1 MPKHL
6 VIVESPAKAK
16 TIGKYL
22 GRGYT
27 VRASVGHVRDLPRKD
42 LGVDIEHGFRP
53 TYQVSPGK
61 REVLD
66 AIREAARDA
75 DAIYLATDPD
85 REGEAIAWH
94 VAEAARLERDKLR
107 RVTFHAVTKAAVQE
121 AIAHPRELDRDLIDA
136 QQARRVLDRLVG
148 YQISPLLSSAI
159 RKGYA
164 TRKPLSAGRVQSIAL
179 RLVVEREREI
189 RAFVPEEYWTLEA
202 ELQRRT
208 PEKERFRAR
217 LFKIAGKDPDLHSK
231 ADVDAILGDL
241 KKAT

>member
-27 VRASVGHVRDLPRKD
+27 VRASVGHVRDLPKKG
-42 LGVDIEHGFRP
+42 LGVDVEHGFRP

-61 REVLD
+61 KEILD
-66 AIREAARDA
+66 AIREAAQDA
-75 DAIYLATDPD
+75 DTIYLATDPD

-94 VAEAARLERDKLR
+94 VAEAARLEKDRLR
-107 RVTFHAVTKAAVQE
+107 RVTFHAVTKAAVEE

-148 YQISPLLSSAI
+148 YQISPLLSSTI
-159 RKGYA
+159 R
-164 TRKPLSAGRVQSIAL
+164 RPLSAGRVQSIAL
-179 RLVVEREREI
+179 RLVVDREREI
-189 RAFVPEEYWTLEA
+189 RAFVPVEYWTIEA
-202 ELQRRT
+202 ELERRT
-208 PEKERFRAR
+208 AEHERFRAR
-217 LFKIAGKDPDLHSK
+217 LFKIAGQDPDCTPRRTSTPSS
-231 ADVDAILGDL
+231 
-241 KKAT
+241 AT